1 MSSFGTCSSSLR
13 GQAVETVRANF
24 HVIFSKCETSTRT
37 AIEEHFLR
45 ELKFTAEASPGDP
58 DERWSLTLGN
68 LEDLG
73 QKLKQQHK
81 QFQLHTDRYIG
92 MMNAV
97 VAHEEV
103 TSVLERQRSRFRDQ
117 YLIVVPVDENI
128 FQV

>member
-1 MSSFGTCSSSLR
+1 M
-13 GQAVETVRANF
+13 NF
-24 HVIFSKCETSTRT
+24 HVIFSNDVDPN

-81 QFQLHTDRYIG
+81 QFQLH
-92 MMNAV
+92 
-97 VAHEEV
+97 AH
-103 TSVLERQRSRFRDQ
+103 
-117 YLIVVPVDENI
+117 
-128 FQV
+128 